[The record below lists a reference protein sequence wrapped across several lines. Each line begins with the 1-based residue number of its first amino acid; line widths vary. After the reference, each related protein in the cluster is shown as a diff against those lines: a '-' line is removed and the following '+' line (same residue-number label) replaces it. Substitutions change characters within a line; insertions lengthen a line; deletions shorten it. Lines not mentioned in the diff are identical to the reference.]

1 MAQTEHAVERCSPGL
16 PVLGRHL
23 LARLPGKQPL
33 NLLRQL
39 AVQRFQ
45 PLVGSRLE
53 LRLQH
58 RHLLLQL
65 LPPLAGP
72 GELGAQGGVAGLK
85 VGLPAAS
92 VGGQLLQ
99 VQDPGGGLY

>member
-1 MAQTEHAVERCSPGL
+1 MAQPEHAVERCSPGL
-16 PVLGRHL
+16 PVLGL
-23 LARLPGKQPL
+23 L
-33 NLLRQL
+33 NL

-45 PLVGSRLE
+45 LQQQLQLQPLAGSRLE

-72 GELGAQGGVAGLK
+72 GELGVQGGVAGLED
-85 VGLPAAS
+85 GLLAAT

-99 VQDPGGGLY
+99 VQDPGGGLC

>member
-1 MAQTEHAVERCSPGL
+1 MAQPEHAVERCSPGL
-16 PVLGRHL
+16 PVPGL
-23 LARLPGKQPL
+23 L
-33 NLLRQL
+33 NL

-45 PLVGSRLE
+45 PLAGSRLE

-72 GELGAQGGVAGLK
+72 GELGAQGGVAGLE

-92 VGGQLLQ
+92 VGGQQLQ